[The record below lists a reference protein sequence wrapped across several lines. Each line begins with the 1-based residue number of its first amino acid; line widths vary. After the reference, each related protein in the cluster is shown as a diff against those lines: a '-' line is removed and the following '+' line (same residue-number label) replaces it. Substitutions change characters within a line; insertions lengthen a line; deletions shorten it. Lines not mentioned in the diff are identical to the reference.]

1 MSEQNNKY
9 EKQNLEK
16 NTIELILC
24 WLSTTGHESYFK
36 CDLYFQWN
44 FVGEN
49 WFFLCEQLSA
59 GDGFLVTYGSSC
71 SLSPLNSWTI
81 SGMNLWIS
89 YACPIAF
96 VSLWIYQS
104 WFSGRHCCLF
114 MFQTQWSIVLLI
126 PLFLHC
132 IKPEVERVW
141 WRLPIEGEIFQSVSF
156 ITLFS
161 CVPVKYFS
169 LSLSAHCSV
178 VFLFISFHLL
188 KRKPSLLMAE
198 WDMDLRL

>member
-1 MSEQNNKY
+1 MRATLSVICISNETL
-9 EKQNLEK
+9 LEK
-16 NTIELILC
+16 TDFSYVSSCLLEMDSWLHMEAPAHFPLLIL
-24 WLSTTGHESYFK
+24 G
-36 CDLYFQWN
+36 Q
-44 FVGEN
+44 
-49 WFFLCEQLSA
+49 FLA
-59 GDGFLVTYGSSC
+59 WIYGF
-71 SLSPLNSWTI
+71 P
-81 SGMNLWIS
+81 MH
-89 YACPIAF
+89 APIAF

-188 KRKPSLLMAE
+188 KE
-198 WDMDLRL
+198 